1 MCHCLR
7 AALSGMKMPP
17 RIVAW
22 LPVAVGVLASVLAV
36 SLAQWQLGR
45 AEQKRALQA
54 RWDAGES
61 QPAAVWHTL
70 PEPSDAWLYRR
81 VRVTGKFGE
90 GYQVY
95 LDNRLHKGQAG
106 YHVVAPLRLS
116 ASGASVLINRGWL
129 RGDTDRR
136 NTPFV
141 AVPQEAVA
149 VEGILVRAQT
159 RYLELGSA
167 TVQGMVWQN
176 LDLKRY
182 RELYPYSLPDWL
194 ILQTDAVPD
203 NLLRDW
209 PKPDTGVDKH
219 ISYAG
224 QWFALAAT
232 SLALTLI
239 YLWRLYRGRKT
250 RAA

>member
-1 MCHCLR
+1 
-7 AALSGMKMPP
+7 MKLPA
-17 RIVAW
+17 RIVTW
-22 LPVAVGVLASVLAV
+22 LPVVAGLLVCVLAV
-36 SLAQWQLGR
+36 LLAQWQLGR

-54 RWDAGES
+54 RWDSGER
-61 QPAAVWHTL
+61 QAAEPLRTL

-81 VRVTGKFGE
+81 VRVVGQFAE

-95 LDNRLHKGQAG
+95 LDNRLHQGRAG
-106 YHVVAPLRLS
+106 FHVVVPLRI
-116 ASGASVLINRGWL
+116 ADSGAAVLVNRGWL
-129 RGDTDRR
+129 PGDPDRR

-141 AVPQEAVA
+141 AVPRGQVA
-149 VEGILVRAQT
+149 VEGILVRAQM
-159 RYLELGSA
+159 RYLELGNA

-182 RELYPYSLPDWL
+182 RELYPYPLPDWL
-194 ILQTDAVPD
+194 ILQTNAEPD
-203 NLLRDW
+203 NLLRAW
-209 PKPDTGVDKH
+209 PQPDTGVDKH

-239 YLWRLYRGRKT
+239 YLWRLYRGRKSST
-250 RAA
+250 A